1 MLRSRAVGW
10 RSGSLLLLLIVTASM
25 AWPGRTAV
33 LDFARGKRRA
43 RMAANHRRNETVDA
57 VVVARQCC

>member
-10 RSGSLLLLLIVTASM
+10 RSSSLLLLLIVTASM
-25 AWPGRTAV
+25 AWPGAQR

-43 RMAANHRRNETVDA
+43 RLAADHRRNETVDA
-57 VVVARQCC
+57 VVVAR